1 MARAV
6 PAAEAGRTQRSAAP
20 SATLSS
26 EDERL
31 LAAAGATVAAGP
43 SDVGRTQV
51 AARIEPPFR
60 QAGNAFD
67 SDDQPVAQAVGTE
80 SRSRAAAAG
89 TGGFAQGVAGGP
101 TLPRGLDGGF
111 QRVVSHG
118 GGDAS

>member
-31 LAAAGATVAAGP
+31 LAAAVAAGR

-118 GGDAS
+118 GGDAG